1 MIIKENTVCY
11 ISERG
16 HNNFIYPS
24 DKKLVIKANC
34 EAQYISWIS
43 GGAKVPVKILK
54 SCLMPLDLNEKTRSS
69 VSPPTKD
76 EYTIVWIEKR
86 V

>member
-1 MIIKENTVCY
+1 
-11 ISERG
+11 
-16 HNNFIYPS
+16 
-24 DKKLVIKANC
+24 
-34 EAQYISWIS
+34 
-43 GGAKVPVKILK
+43 
-54 SCLMPLDLNEKTRSS
+54 LMPLDINDKTKLD

>member
-1 MIIKENTVCY
+1 MFIK
-11 ISERG
+11 I
-16 HNNFIYPS
+16 FI
-24 DKKLVIKANC
+24 DIAF
-34 EAQYISWIS
+34 
-43 GGAKVPVKILK
+43 KIPIRVLK
-54 SCLMPLDLNEKTRSS
+54 SCLMPLDLNENTTLD